1 MILLIVIISISS
13 FMFFHH
19 MLQGFSFCFCLPF
32 VCAKMRHV
40 SSRQFWIS
48 AVLPLDM
55 LSCFLCSAFSHLAK
69 PLSLTL

>member
-19 MLQGFSFCFCLPF
+19 VLQDFLFCFCLPF

-40 SSRQFWIS
+40 SSRQFWIT

-55 LSCFLCSAFSHLAK
+55 LSFFFALLFPIWQNSFR
-69 PLSLTL
+69 